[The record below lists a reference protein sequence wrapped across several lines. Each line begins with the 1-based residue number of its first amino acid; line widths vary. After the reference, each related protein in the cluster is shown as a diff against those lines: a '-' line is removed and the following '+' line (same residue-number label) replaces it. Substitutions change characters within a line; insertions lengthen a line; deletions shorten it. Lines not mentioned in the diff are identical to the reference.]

1 MNWKLAGIGLM
12 FAVLWASASA
22 ATKIAL
28 QSAQPFVIAVA
39 RFFIA
44 GTLLLIFAHVV
55 KKYRLPRAIE
65 WRFIMIYGLLNI
77 SIYLGLYVIGMQ
89 KISAGLGTLAV
100 GMNPVMISIMA
111 AFILKQPIGSKTIT
125 SLLLC
130 LSGVMVAAYPL
141 LKTSY
146 ASLDGIL
153 IILASMIAYS
163 AGAIYFSKT
172 NWNGLNLITINGW
185 QTLLGGVFLVP
196 LLLLTYKSEKN
207 RYDFNFWSGTFWLIL
222 PVSIGAVQCWLYLL
236 RVNATKASYW
246 LFLCPIFGFLIS
258 SILLKEPLS
267 WFTAVG
273 VILVLAGLY
282 TRNTGTKVVE
292 TNITE

>member
-1 MNWKLAGIGLM
+1 MNVKLAGIGLI
-12 FAVLWASASA
+12 FAILWASASA

-28 QSAQPFVIAVA
+28 LSAQPFVIAVT

-44 GTLLLIFAHVV
+44 GICLLLFAHVV
-55 KKYRLPRAIE
+55 KNYRLPRDNE

-77 SIYLGLYVIGMQ
+77 SIYLGLYVVGMQ

-100 GMNPVMISIMA
+100 GMNPVMISLMA
-111 AFILKQPIGSKTIT
+111 AFILKQPIGSKTII

-130 LSGVMVAAYPL
+130 LAGVMVAAYPL

-146 ASLDGIL
+146 ASFDGIL
-153 IILASMIAYS
+153 IILGSMLAYS

-185 QTLLGGVFLVP
+185 QTLLGGVFLLPV
-196 LLLLTYKSEKN
+196 LLLTYKHSKN
-207 RYDFNFWSGTFWLIL
+207 SFDYHFWSGTIWLIL

-236 RVNATKASYW
+236 RVNAAKASYW

-258 SILLKEPLS
+258 SFLLKEPLS
-267 WFTAVG
+267 WYTAAG
-273 VILVLAGLY
+273 VLLVLIGLY
-282 TRNTGTKVVE
+282 TRNEKSKIVE
-292 TNITE
+292 TNISE

>member
-1 MNWKLAGIGLM
+1 MHWKLAGIGLI

-28 QSAQPFVIAVA
+28 QSAQPFVIAVT

-44 GTLLLIFAHVV
+44 GIILLVFAHTI
-55 KKYRLPRAIE
+55 KKCRLPRQNE
-65 WRFIMIYGLLNI
+65 WRFLMIYGLLNI

-100 GMNPVMISIMA
+100 GMNPVMISLMA
-111 AFILKQPIGSKTIT
+111 AFVLKQPIGSKTVV

-130 LSGVMVAAYPL
+130 LAGVMLAAYPL

-146 ASLDGIL
+146 ASLDGIF

-172 NWNGLNLITINGW
+172 NWNGLHLITINGW
-185 QTLLGGVFLVP
+185 QTLLGGLFLLP
-196 LLLLTYKSEKN
+196 FLFFSFEKEKN
-207 RYDFNFWSGTFWLIL
+207 HFDFHFWSGTFWLIL

-236 RVNATKASYW
+236 RVNAAKASYW

-258 SILLKEPLS
+258 AVLLNEPLS
-267 WFTAVG
+267 WYTAGGVG
-273 VILVLAGLY
+273 LVLAGLY
-282 TRNTGTKVVE
+282 TRNTKSKIVE